1 MRISII
7 NYGLGNHNSILNI
20 CKRIKLQAEVTSDR
34 EKIIDSDFIILPG
47 VGSFN
52 IGMKNIAK
60 LDLIETLNEAI
71 NYKKIKTLGI
81 CLGAQLMLKSSEE
94 GNESGLGFIDGE
106 VLSFKREF
114 SKIDIDLPIPN
125 MGWRYVKFKN
135 LEKSENQRFYF
146 VHSYFF
152 KLNNPKQILATSNYG
167 FEFACGFKKDNITGF
182 QFHPEKSHSFGIKLL
197 KHFFYDS

>member
-7 NYGLGNHNSILNI
+7 DYGLGNHNSILNI

-71 NYKKIKTLGI
+71 T
-81 CLGAQLMLKSSEE
+81 
-94 GNESGLGFIDGE
+94 
-106 VLSFKREF
+106 
-114 SKIDIDLPIPN
+114 
-125 MGWRYVKFKN
+125 
-135 LEKSENQRFYF
+135 
-146 VHSYFF
+146 
-152 KLNNPKQILATSNYG
+152 
-167 FEFACGFKKDNITGF
+167 
-182 QFHPEKSHSFGIKLL
+182 
-197 KHFFYDS
+197 